1 MNLAPRALLLATL
14 AVALALAGLW
24 SGEPLLQWAWWLP
37 LALLVAGLARE
48 GWLRRRDPLR
58 ARLELP
64 SRLYLGRPASASLLL
79 AHDGPRAVEV
89 EVAPAAP
96 AALRPL
102 GDPRR
107 IDLPAAGTSVARFDL
122 LPRRLGEHRWPA
134 LPARRLGRFG
144 LAWWS
149 LQLEVAATCR
159 IAPDTSGVAA
169 RRVPGSTRGLRAR
182 RVAGAGSEL
191 RQLRAYAPGDPLSR
205 IDWKCSARA
214 GELVTR
220 EFSEDQHLD
229 VLLALDV
236 GRLSRVRAGELDR
249 LGVHANVAARFAEAA
264 VLRDDRI
271 GLLAWS
277 DGPRAACAP
286 DRGARAVL
294 RIRGR
299 LAALATDS
307 GESDPVAAAIAA
319 RQLMRHRGLVVLLT
333 DVEDAALHPLLAR
346 AVRLLSPPHLALVAG
361 IQGPDAAALAR
372 SAARDDR
379 DAWVA
384 LAAAEH
390 QSRAQRQAALLRRL
404 GAPVV
409 LADASG
415 LEDAVLGAYEQL
427 RRRRRI

>member
-1 MNLAPRALLLATL
+1 MNLAPRAMLLATL
-14 AVALALAGLW
+14 AAVLALAGLW
-24 SGEPLLQWAWWLP
+24 SGEPLLRSAWRLP
-37 LALLVAGLARE
+37 LVLLVLGLAWE
-48 GWLRRRDPLR
+48 GWARRRDPLR
-58 ARLELP
+58 ASLDLP
-64 SRLYLGRPASASLLL
+64 TRLYLGRAAEASLVL
-79 AHDGPRAVEV
+79 AHDGSRPVEV

-107 IDLPAAGTSVARFDL
+107 IGLPAAGASVARLDL
-122 LPRRLGEHRWPA
+122 LPRRLGEHRWPS

-149 LQLEVAATCR
+149 QPLEVAATCR
-159 IAPDTSGVAA
+159 VAPDTSRVGA
-169 RRVPGSTRGLRAR
+169 RRTSGATRGLRAR

-220 EFSEDQHLD
+220 EFTEDQHLD

-249 LGVHANVAARFAEAA
+249 LGVHANLAARFAEAA
-264 VLRDDRI
+264 VLRDDRV

-294 RIRGR
+294 RIRER
-299 LAALATDS
+299 LASLATDP

-346 AVRLLSPPHLALVAG
+346 AIRLLSPPHLALVAG
-361 IQGPDAAALAR
+361 IHGHDAAALAR
-372 SAARDDR
+372 REASDDR

-384 LAAAEH
+384 VAALEAEA
-390 QSRAQRQAALLRRL
+390 RAQRQAALLRRL

-409 LADASG
+409 LADESG
-415 LEDAVLGAYEQL
+415 LEDAVLHAYEQL
-427 RRRRRI
+427 RRRRRV